1 MVTIMKKIAVDGYK
15 GFVSTLRV
23 EEGANGCPYLLG
35 DQDWD
40 YRVRADIYIGS
51 NRELTKLWQI
61 FRVCS
66 DYYLQYEVPNFNK
79 DTKYCIVVEF
89 KNQFGD
95 RVPVPRVCRMDQF
108 CWDYYLDVTPDMAAY
123 GDLKLVEKLYKI
135 KLAEWEKNNTW
146 F

>member
-1 MVTIMKKIAVDGYK
+1 MKKIIVDGYK

-61 FRVCS
+61 FRVYS
-66 DYYLQYEVPNFNK
+66 DYYLQYEVPNFNNN
-79 DTKYCIVVEF
+79 TKYCIIVEF

-95 RVPVPRVCRMDQF
+95 RVPVPRICRMDQF
-108 CWDYYLDVTPDMAAY
+108 CWDYYLDVTPYMAAY

-135 KLAEWEKNNTW
+135 KLAEHRKWVN
-146 F
+146 

>member
-1 MVTIMKKIAVDGYK
+1 MVTIMKKIIIDGYK

-66 DYYLQYEVPNFNK
+66 DYYLQYEVPNFNNN
-79 DTKYCIVVEF
+79 TKYCIIIEF

-95 RVPVPRVCRMDQF
+95 QVPVPRICRMDQF
-108 CWDYYLDVTPDMAAY
+108 CWDYYLDITPYMSAY

-135 KLAEWEKNNTW
+135 KLAEHRKEMN
-146 F
+146 